1 MLSSWVARV
10 ACRYGLETRD
20 LAQCLT
26 ERGRGERSRFDDTA
40 PDLGQIRLWAR
51 ACRIDPMRLQR
62 LSLTHRHPKHTR
74 LWFLERAGHPM
85 PVCFACFDADCMAG
99 CDSYIRADWSLA
111 EYFVCPVHRQMLR
124 DRCPFCE
131 RHLYISFRMRDGH
144 ARPFCRK
151 CNGQLTSRGG
161 GHAARMD
168 AEIAD
173 SAFAAQRQAGK
184 VIAGDPVSR
193 TRLESRIATLWA
205 PLDRP
210 GAARPIFALW
220 FNQAGWCCPS
230 ELRVAVGNH
239 AALRQLPVRW
249 RALTLVVLQDLFGS
263 SLSIDAVMPEAAR
276 NLFRRAAPRPVRGPV
291 SFQMKCRAANVQRSG
306 KVTTP
311 GEGKKVSPE
320 IEQVIRPPIK
330 REFARREG
338 CFAGCP
344 PIKQE

>member
-1 MLSSWVARV
+1 MRKAARLPIAPRPFRDELLTSWRARV

-40 PDLGQIRLWAR
+40 PDPDQIRLWAR

-62 LSLTHRHPKHTR
+62 MSLAHRHPKRTR
-74 LWFLERAGHPM
+74 LWFLERAGRPT
-85 PVCFACFDADCMAG
+85 PVCLACFDADCMTG

-131 RHLYISFRMRDGH
+131 GHLYLSYRMRDGY
-144 ARPFCRK
+144 ARPVCRK

-161 GHAARMD
+161 GHVARMD
-168 AEIAD
+168 EDIAE
-173 SAFAAQRQAGK
+173 SAFAAQRQVGK
-184 VIAGDPVSR
+184 IIAGDPVAR
-193 TRLESRIATLWA
+193 TRLQSRITTLWA

-249 RALTLVVLQDLFGS
+249 RALTLVVLQDLFGP
-263 SLSIDAVMPEAAR
+263 SLSVDAVMPDVAR
-276 NLFRRAAPRPVRGPV
+276 NLFRRAAPQPVRMYKGAGRLRAPV
-291 SFQMKCRAANVQRSG
+291 KVQ
-306 KVTTP
+306 K
-311 GEGKKVSPE
+311 
-320 IEQVIRPPIK
+320 
-330 REFARREG
+330 
-338 CFAGCP
+338 
-344 PIKQE
+344 